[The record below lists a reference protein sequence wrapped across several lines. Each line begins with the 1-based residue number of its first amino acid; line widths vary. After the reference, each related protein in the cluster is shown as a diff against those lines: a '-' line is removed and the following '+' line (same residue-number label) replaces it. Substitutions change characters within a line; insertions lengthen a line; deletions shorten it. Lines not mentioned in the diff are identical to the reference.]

1 MKNNDFKSNNIA
13 IKDLFLWDEN
23 ARFPDKYFNKSEKE
37 LIEYFTSKKDF
48 KIKEL
53 AEAVVKDFDLPQI
66 EKIIVYKHE
75 DRLIVLEGN
84 RRLTVYKLLSDPN
97 LTNDGKLKDFFKR
110 LKTQISVTDN
120 LDLECLIT
128 ENKEQGLRYIDRKHA
143 NGNYEVGW
151 GDTERAHYNARRGNA
166 KKKELFKIAL
176 TKIVKN
182 LDIPEEMKEQVLG
195 YGYVTNFY
203 RIIDSNPAWELFGFE
218 MEENGNLKIKDKDFN
233 EKLKVIILN
242 VLKKED
248 LNGNTIDSRSLNK
261 NSEKEQ
267 YLKSIKPND
276 FKKVEE
282 EIEKSKTK
290 NIFGEESINI
300 TKNDSKRSN
309 PKSTIRN
316 YLVPKTCILKIN
328 ETKINNVYCELKNDL
343 LLDDSKKAV
352 PNAVGVLFR
361 VFLEISI
368 DYFLEKEGVALKNDI
383 KLAGKITKTADRME
397 ASKIATS
404 KQLSNIRK
412 VAIAKTSIL
421 SIDNFH
427 DYVHSYK
434 SQPSSSDLKLKWEN
448 LQEFF
453 ELLWDYLDKK
463 NSSKVKYGKK

>member
-1 MKNNDFKSNNIA
+1 MENNFFKSDNIS
-13 IKDLFLWDEN
+13 IKNLLLWDEN

-37 LIEYFTSKKDF
+37 LVDYFISKKDF
-48 KIKEL
+48 KIKEF
-53 AEAVVKDFDLPQI
+53 AEAIVKDFDLPQI
-66 EKIIVYKHE
+66 EKIVVYK
-75 DRLIVLEGN
+75 LGNKSIVLEGN
-84 RRLTVYKLLSDPN
+84 RRLTAYKLLSNPN
-97 LTNDGKLKDFFKR
+97 LTDDVKLKDVFKR
-110 LKTQISVTDN
+110 LKSQITITNN
-120 LDLECLIT
+120 LALECLIT
-128 ENKEQGLRYIDRKHA
+128 ENKEEGLRYIDRKHA

-176 TKIVKN
+176 TKLIKN

-242 VLKKED
+242 VLKKKD
-248 LNGNTIDSRSLNK
+248 LNDNTIDSRSLNK

-267 YLKSIKPND
+267 YLKSIKSDD
-276 FKKVEE
+276 FEKVEK

-316 YLVPKTCILKIN
+316 YLIPKTCILIIN
-328 ETKINNVYCELKNDL
+328 ETKINNVYCELKNNL
-343 LLDDSKKAV
+343 LLDDSKNAV
-352 PNAVGVLFR
+352 PNAAGVLFR
-361 VFLEISI
+361 VFLEIGI
-368 DYFLEKEGVALKNDI
+368 DYFWEKEGNTFKSDT
-383 KLAGKITKTADRME
+383 KLAGKITMVADYME
-397 ASKIATS
+397 KNKIADK
-404 KQLSNIRK
+404 KQLKNIRT
-412 VAIAKTSIL
+412 VATDKNNLLAIE
-421 SIDNFH
+421 NFH
-427 DYVHSYK
+427 SYVHSYK
-434 SQPSSSDLKLKWEN
+434 SQPSSSDLKLKWDN

-453 ELLWDYLDKK
+453 EILWDYLNQKK
-463 NSSKVKYGKK
+463 LSKTKNGK